1 MGSVTL
7 RVPDELL
14 SRINELAFK
23 SGRTK
28 SHLIIQAI
36 NEHISELEDL
46 YLAEMRLI
54 ELRARKNS
62 AHSLNDVEKKLGLA
76 D

>member
-54 ELRARKNS
+54 ELRARKTS
-62 AHSLNDVEKKLGLA
+62 SYSLNDVEKKLGLA